1 MSETIVV
8 PDNSGNNNM
17 NNAWPWMFAGNNG
30 FGGFGGGNFW
40 GAGIGAFLGSAL
52 GNWFGGNGNGLG
64 GNGGAAAAS
73 LGAQATANQNTELL
87 RAAISSNGEQSRQAI
102 QTVST
107 MLGQDF
113 ATVSAQFGA
122 INGILNNMAVQNAT
136 TPLQIINAIVG
147 GNKDLQAE
155 FANCCCQNKL
165 LVTEQGYQA
174 QLRTLEQ
181 TAAMNNGFAGVNTN
195 IAATK
200 AAQELSDCKQT
211 YALTDTMNRNF
222 IAIDNKLD
230 AMESQR
236 KDREITALTA
246 KVAQLE
252 SQGFTTAALGQAVA
266 PINAQLAALAR
277 EVDDIKCKQ
286 PSTVSVQYPNLV
298 AVNATPYVSGGFYQ
312 NGYNG
317 NGWWGNGWGN
327 NVVF

>member
-8 PDNSGNNNM
+8 PDNGNNNM

-52 GNWFGGNGNGLG
+52 GNWFGGNGNGFG
-64 GNGGAAAAS
+64 CNNGGAAAAS

-122 INGILNNMAVQNAT
+122 INGILNNMAIQNAT
-136 TPLQIINAIVG
+136 TPLQIVNAIVS
-147 GNKDLQAE
+147 GNKDMAAQ
-155 FANCCCQNKL
+155 FAQCCCENRL
-165 LVTEQGYQA
+165 FTTEQGYQA

-222 IAIDNKLD
+222 ISIDNKLD

-317 NGWWGNGWGN
+317 WGYGNGWN
-327 NVVF
+327 NGLYF